1 MWELIRIFVPSML
14 LVFFSENQ
22 SQYKLGY
29 YNEKIYIR
37 RDKIFYFIMTLNMA
51 VYVGLRTWYND
62 TVTYLQHYNSI
73 SANKSIFD
81 GIEWSLGSNPG
92 FMVVNNLFKVLGF
105 SSQTF
110 LMIFA
115 LITIVIYLWFIR
127 KYTDDLWLSVFF
139 FFTMGCY
146 TFTMAAIKQT
156 VAVAFC
162 LIAVDRAIQKKWIPF
177 ILWILVAS
185 TFHPYSLMY
194 CIVPLLFF
202 KPWTKKTGI
211 LLGVFAVV
219 GATMQVLL
227 SKILSITTVMGE
239 EYNIETFTGQGVN
252 IFRLMVVWA
261 PVILSFLARSLIRE
275 SDDRSDNLIMNLSML
290 NAEIMFVALFGTAN
304 YFARLA
310 NYFLI
315 FQTITLPWLFRFFTT
330 ESKRLLTI
338 VTVVCYLLYFLYAN
352 IINQPFDIQFNQ
364 ISVWEYIN
372 SIFS

>member
-139 FFTMGCY
+139 FFNT
-146 TFTMAAIKQT
+146 
-156 VAVAFC
+156 
-162 LIAVDRAIQKKWIPF
+162 
-177 ILWILVAS
+177 
-185 TFHPYSLMY
+185 
-194 CIVPLLFF
+194 
-202 KPWTKKTGI
+202 
-211 LLGVFAVV
+211 
-219 GATMQVLL
+219 
-227 SKILSITTVMGE
+227 
-239 EYNIETFTGQGVN
+239 
-252 IFRLMVVWA
+252 
-261 PVILSFLARSLIRE
+261 
-275 SDDRSDNLIMNLSML
+275 
-290 NAEIMFVALFGTAN
+290 
-304 YFARLA
+304 
-310 NYFLI
+310 
-315 FQTITLPWLFRFFTT
+315 
-330 ESKRLLTI
+330 
-338 VTVVCYLLYFLYAN
+338 
-352 IINQPFDIQFNQ
+352 
-364 ISVWEYIN
+364 
-372 SIFS
+372 

>member
-227 SKILSITTVMGE
+227 STILSITTVMGE

-338 VTVVCYLLYFLYAN
+338 VTVVCYLLYFL
-352 IINQPFDIQFNQ
+352 
-364 ISVWEYIN
+364 WEYIN